1 MEMNILSIFIG
12 LIFFII
18 ITRIVYQRI
27 KKKRLP
33 PSNYTPFDDLI
44 SGIDPDLKQNNQIIK
59 DTKHETAY
67 EERTT
72 RKD

>member
-1 MEMNILSIFIG
+1 MNVISIFIG
-12 LIFFII
+12 FIFIMI

-67 EERTT
+67 EEITN

>member
-1 MEMNILSIFIG
+1 MIM
-12 LIFFII
+12 
-18 ITRIVYQRI
+18 TRIAYQRI

-72 RKD
+72 RKN